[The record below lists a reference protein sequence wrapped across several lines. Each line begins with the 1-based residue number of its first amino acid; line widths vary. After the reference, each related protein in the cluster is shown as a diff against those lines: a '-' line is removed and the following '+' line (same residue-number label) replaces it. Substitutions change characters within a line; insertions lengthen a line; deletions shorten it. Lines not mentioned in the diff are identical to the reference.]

1 MAKKSTATA
10 GQDNLNDTSVA
21 ASAATEAPE
30 PSPAVPPSWYD
41 AIQSDDDA
49 ALKRAVAAQIRQILD
64 KNGLSEYLTL
74 LLFDEADSIA
84 SFHADRLYAAASAH
98 RNNNQEI
105 LLILHSRGG
114 SIEPAYLISKTLKRL
129 AAHKFA
135 VAVPRRA
142 KSAATLLALGAD
154 EIHVGMMSE
163 LGPIDPQ
170 FGGLPA
176 LALGN
181 ALDVVADLAC
191 RFPNASQVLTRYLAE
206 QVPIRML
213 GYYQRV
219 SESAVQYAE
228 RLLAGKTL
236 GKGKTAEEIA
246 KHLVNHY
253 KDHSF
258 VIDYDEARVL
268 LGSDVV
274 REGTPEYIASDEIFR
289 FFDLIEIFLGFK
301 GKEFWHVGSIDEG
314 LSVRNKPTRQN

>member
-1 MAKKSTATA
+1 
-10 GQDNLNDTSVA
+10 
-21 ASAATEAPE
+21 
-30 PSPAVPPSWYD
+30 
-41 AIQSDDDA
+41 
-49 ALKRAVAAQIRQILD
+49 
-64 KNGLSEYLTL
+64 
-74 LLFDEADSIA
+74 
-84 SFHADRLYAAASAH
+84 
-98 RNNNQEI
+98 
-105 LLILHSRGG
+105 LHSRGG

-129 AAHKFA
+129 SAKKFA

-142 KSAATLLALGAD
+142 KSAATLLSLGAD

-191 RFPNASQVLTRYLAE
+191 RFPKASEVLTRYLAE

-219 SESAVQYAE
+219 SDSAVQYAE
-228 RLLAGKTL
+228 RLLAGKKL
-236 GKGKTAEEIA
+236 GDGRTPEDVA

-258 VIDYDEARVL
+258 VIDYDEARTL
-268 LGSDVV
+268 LGQNVV
-274 REGTPEYIASDEIFR
+274 KEGTPEYKAADEIFR
-289 FFDLIEIFLGFK
+289 FVDVIDIFLGFK
-301 GKEFWHVGSIDEG
+301 GKEFWHVGSIEDG
-314 LSVRNKPTRQN
+314 LSVRNKQSRS